1 MVAPYKDRWQARDK
15 VEECNKF
22 ECSLGVCTVSAT
34 VHCCVRSNVLRASAR
49 RLVIGVCGGSRF
61 ARTVLW
67 MSESAMRFRLV
78 ILGSQGKIPWKGRSY
93 LALLVVRR

>member
-1 MVAPYKDRWQARDK
+1 VRDK

-34 VHCCVRSNVLRASAR
+34 VHCCVSSDVLRASAR

-67 MSESAMRFRLV
+67 MSESAMRFRLRDIGFARKDSV
-78 ILGSQGKIPWKGRSY
+78 EGKELPCTLGRSKMICHGQ
-93 LALLVVRR
+93 RMS